1 VAQRI
6 ESLPKEWS
14 AARSAR
20 HPRLGAWIL
29 LVGSCTLSG
38 CGLLGGDQVS
48 QLRQENARLLSEYR
62 AQRDRVTALQE
73 TNADLEAR
81 VSEAEKML
89 ARNGQSL
96 PAASRISRVP
106 QRGSTSGSALA
117 GAGLA
122 GAGAGVG
129 ASGSVASPPPY
140 VPPAVPSL
148 PAEGSSGDIK
158 WRPARR
164 P

>member
-1 VAQRI
+1 MAQRI

-117 GAGLA
+117 GAG
-122 GAGAGVG
+122 VG